1 MFFTQTSLQKRS
13 KTGRHFA
20 LALALATGSVV
31 AMSGMVAEPA
41 HAQKKKKKKS
51 KAEYSETFIAAYN
64 PINEALKVEGADIN
78 AVKAQIPGL
87 IAAAVSAD
95 EQNVTGNTVYLVGG
109 KAQDQALQFDGM
121 KMMLASGKIGPEKL
135 GQYNFI
141 AFQLA
146 RALGRHS
153 ESRPYLQ
160 GAIDNNFTSAS
171 VDPAAMRIEMA
182 ETFFRE
188 DLNREG
194 LASLTSA
201 IEARK
206 ASGQAVDETWYRRG
220 LSVSFNNKIQPEVYN
235 FLQSWI
241 GAYPSQANWRDAVN
255 ITRQLNEY
263 GAAETLDLMRLGF
276 RKDTLQDKVEYLDY
290 VESADARR
298 LPKEVQTVIQKGYS
312 TGIVSRNDSYL
323 AESLEIASG
332 RIAADRAELPS
343 LERDARS
350 GGAGL
355 RTVMAAGDAF
365 LSYGQAAKAEEF
377 YTKALGMG
385 GADTGLVLTRLGIA
399 QSDAG
404 KQTEAQATF
413 AKVQGSR
420 RAIAQL
426 WSAYAAEKAEPA
438 MTAAAAPSAPEIVS
452 AAVANA
458 N

>member
-13 KTGRHFA
+13 KPGRHFA

-41 HAQKKKKKKS
+41 QAQKKKKKKG
-51 KAEYSETFIAAYN
+51 KAQYSEAFVAAYN
-64 PINEALKVEGADIN
+64 PINEGLKAEGADIN
-78 AVKAQIPGL
+78 AIKAQIPAL
-87 IAAAVSAD
+87 IAASVSAD
-95 EQNVTGNTVYLVGG
+95 EQFVTGNTVYSVGG
-109 KAQDQALQFDGM
+109 KAKDQQMQFDGM
-121 KMMLASGKIGPEKL
+121 KMMLASGKVEAAQL

-146 RALGRHS
+146 RALSKHS
-153 ESRPYLQ
+153 ESRSYLQ
-160 GAIDNNFTSAS
+160 AAIDNNFTTAN
-171 VDPAAMRIEMA
+171 VDPASMRIEMA

-188 DLNREG
+188 DRHREG
-194 LASLTSA
+194 LASLSAA

-206 ASGQAVDETWYRRG
+206 ASGQTVDETWYKRG
-220 LSVSFNNKIQPEVYN
+220 LSIGFNNRVQPEVYD

-290 VESADARR
+290 VESADPRR
-298 LPKEVQTVIQKGYS
+298 LPKEVQTAIQKGYA

-323 AESLEIASG
+323 AESLETATR
-332 RIAADRAELPS
+332 RISADRAELPS

-350 GGAGL
+350 SGAGL

-365 LSYGQAAKAEEF
+365 LSYGNAPKAEEF

-404 KQTEAQATF
+404 KQAEAQATF
-413 AKVQGSR
+413 AKVQGPR

-426 WSAYAAEKAEPA
+426 WSAYAAEKAGPA
-438 MTAAAAPSAPEIVS
+438 VAAATAPTAPEIAT